1 LPENLR
7 EWIGRGHVE
16 GEHNR
21 RLSMR
26 LWQRRNNDL
35 TVLMMLA
42 VFSYTS
48 SVIAAPIGEA
58 ELIASALKM
67 PIIQAAEAEVEEVR
81 AAGIKDGLLANP
93 QLSFRRATGSQ
104 GASSLNSWSLAVPI
118 DTAGRGATHRYVSA
132 SLRAR
137 AQASSE
143 VLRSAHVLSVLQQFY
158 SIAALRAE
166 YELLDQAQTDFA
178 EAARVIRHRVEA
190 GTLPEVAAVRLELE
204 AELLQSKARQSRS
217 KAQRLSHELATLLG
231 LDPEE
236 TSFSA
241 KLDTPSIMPGKTEGR
256 ASMLSLKLAEE
267 QAQKALNSR
276 WRSWIPQLVIGAE
289 ANEQQGS
296 PALLSLGFELPFFDR
311 GQAQRA
317 EAAATGERARREA
330 QAHELQTAVDL
341 RRSVAALDAAQ
352 KEKLRFQSRSKDRLE
367 ALMAA
372 TSSANRQGLLSP
384 LEVLDAQRQQ
394 ITIKKHDLA
403 LRLRVKMVELDLRAA
418 QGEFE

>member
-1 LPENLR
+1 
-7 EWIGRGHVE
+7 
-16 GEHNR
+16 
-21 RLSMR
+21 
-26 LWQRRNNDL
+26 
-35 TVLMMLA
+35 
-42 VFSYTS
+42 
-48 SVIAAPIGEA
+48 
-58 ELIASALKM
+58 
-67 PIIQAAEAEVEEVR
+67 
-81 AAGIKDGLLANP
+81 
-93 QLSFRRATGSQ
+93 
-104 GASSLNSWSLAVPI
+104 
-118 DTAGRGATHRYVSA
+118 
-132 SLRAR
+132 
-137 AQASSE
+137 
-143 VLRSAHVLSVLQQFY
+143 
-158 SIAALRAE
+158 
-166 YELLDQAQTDFA
+166 
-178 EAARVIRHRVEA
+178 
-190 GTLPEVAAVRLELE
+190 
-204 AELLQSKARQSRS
+204 
-217 KAQRLSHELATLLG
+217 
-231 LDPEE
+231 
-236 TSFSA
+236 
-241 KLDTPSIMPGKTEGR
+241 MPGKTEGR

-403 LRLRVKMVELDLRAA
+403 LQLRVKMVELDLRAA